1 MNRLEIVIRTENG
14 ACVMRLT
21 GELDVATAP
30 SLRDEI
36 TAAVAKGEPILVSL
50 EKVEFLDSRGIGA
63 LVAGTRQARDAGT
76 DVAVV
81 IVSAS
86 QQHSIEVLQLDT
98 FLTVCASE
106 EEALRALTG
115 ATE

>member
-1 MNRLEIVIRTENG
+1 MNRLEIVITTEN
-14 ACVMRLT
+14 AVCVMRLT

-36 TAAVAKGEPILVSL
+36 ANAVAKGGPILVSL

-63 LVAGTRQARDAGT
+63 LVAGTRQARESGT

-81 IVSAS
+81 IVSQS
-86 QQHSIEVLQLDT
+86 QRHSIEVLKLEA
-98 FLTVCASE
+98 FLTIRASE
-106 EEALRALTG
+106 AEALRALTG
-115 ATE
+115 ASE